1 MKNTIIFFVIF
12 YSFLSCKDDRLCF
25 TPPGPCLIR
34 LVDKNNGKDL
44 LNPNN
49 INPFNWND
57 IKMSTISNNGSSL
70 NLYTIVQKINNS
82 DSFYIASDIVWEAE
96 GGKTFYLK
104 LSPTDIDTIFLQVE
118 QINEKPCTYFR
129 QNSFVYNG
137 VNYPTSEMYQIKK

>member
-1 MKNTIIFFVIF
+1 MKNIILFYILLFSIF
-12 YSFLSCKDDRLCF
+12 SCKDDRLCF

-49 INPFNWND
+49 INAFNWND

-70 NLYTIVQKINNS
+70 NLYSTVQKINNS

-104 LSPTDIDTIFLQVE
+104 LSPKTLIQFFY
-118 QINEKPCTYFR
+118 KP
-129 QNSFVYNG
+129 N
-137 VNYPTSEMYQIKK
+137 K